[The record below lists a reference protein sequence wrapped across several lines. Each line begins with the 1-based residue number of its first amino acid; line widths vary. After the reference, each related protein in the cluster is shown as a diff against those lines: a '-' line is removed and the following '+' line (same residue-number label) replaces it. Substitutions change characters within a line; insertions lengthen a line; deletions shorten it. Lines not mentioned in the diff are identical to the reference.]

1 LTAGAA
7 FAGACFLVALGGEQ
21 LGVEG
26 PAGEMT
32 DVIAVLQGLPALSPW
47 AWASLGTYA
56 VLVTPVVG
64 LAITAWE
71 YAAVKD
77 RRTVML
83 AAGVLTVLAISLV
96 AAILL

>member
-1 LTAGAA
+1 
-7 FAGACFLVALGGEQ
+7 
-21 LGVEG
+21 
-26 PAGEMT
+26 
-32 DVIAVLQGLPALSPW
+32 
-47 AWASLGTYA
+47 
-56 VLVTPVVG
+56 VTPVVG

-71 YAAVKD
+71 YAAVED